1 MRDKITRRD
10 FLNGAALSVAA
21 TALAPYS
28 SLAFS
33 TTAKGKEYYP
43 PLLTG
48 MRGSHK
54 GSFEVAH
61 ALVMGGQ
68 RPEQYEPVDELYDL
82 VIVGGGI
89 SGLSAAYLYKQ
100 QMGPD
105 VKILVL
111 DNHDDFGGHAKRN
124 EFESSGKMLLGPGGS
139 LNLEQSAFSAGAY
152 QVLEDIGVDF
162 KALQDAGPDD
172 YPLSNAA
179 APYGIYLNKNL
190 YGKDTIISGDWGSTW
205 AGAGDYK
212 AMIKSLDLSKTDTS
226 RLIALVSGEKD
237 YLPDIPLSDKETY
250 HAQHFLC
257 HLPQ

>member
-21 TALAPYS
+21 TALAPYT
-28 SLAFS
+28 SLAFG

-68 RPEQYEPVDELYDL
+68 RPDKYEPVDELYDL

-100 QMGPD
+100 Q
-105 VKILVL
+105 
-111 DNHDDFGGHAKRN
+111 
-124 EFESSGKMLLGPGGS
+124 
-139 LNLEQSAFSAGAY
+139 
-152 QVLEDIGVDF
+152 
-162 KALQDAGPDD
+162 
-172 YPLSNAA
+172 
-179 APYGIYLNKNL
+179 
-190 YGKDTIISGDWGSTW
+190 
-205 AGAGDYK
+205 
-212 AMIKSLDLSKTDTS
+212 
-226 RLIALVSGEKD
+226 
-237 YLPDIPLSDKETY
+237 
-250 HAQHFLC
+250 
-257 HLPQ
+257 

>member
-33 TTAKGKEYYP
+33 TTAKGTEYYP

-82 VIVGGGI
+82 VIVGGHKR
-89 SGLSAAYLYKQ
+89 SVCGLSLQGANGTRCK
-100 QMGPD
+100 D
-105 VKILVL
+105 
-111 DNHDDFGGHAKRN
+111 
-124 EFESSGKMLLGPGGS
+124 S
-139 LNLEQSAFSAGAY
+139 SAG
-152 QVLEDIGVDF
+152 
-162 KALQDAGPDD
+162 
-172 YPLSNAA
+172 
-179 APYGIYLNKNL
+179 
-190 YGKDTIISGDWGSTW
+190 
-205 AGAGDYK
+205 
-212 AMIKSLDLSKTDTS
+212 
-226 RLIALVSGEKD
+226 
-237 YLPDIPLSDKETY
+237 
-250 HAQHFLC
+250 
-257 HLPQ
+257 